1 MDKTQNT
8 MAIYD
13 AGYLSPIKNKL
24 GNAVGRRWRNLN
36 VLAVY
41 NGRPRNPRS
50 ESQQLIRTRFAAA
63 AAVARGLAR
72 ALWVGL
78 LNATKGTSVPPRSKF
93 ISMNWNSFHADSPGS
108 AVVDYSD
115 LKIAEG
121 ALVEPNYGNA
131 SFSTP
136 NSVVVS
142 MTPNADGQDA
152 LASDLVYVVAYSPED
167 GSAVMTNKTREDSQ
181 ITLDCPDR
189 WAGQRVHVYGFA
201 VRADGSITSMSRY
214 IGSGTIN

>member
-41 NGRPRNPRS
+41 NGRPRNPQT
-50 ESQQLIRTRFAAA
+50 EKQQLIRTRFAVAA
-63 AAVARGLAR
+63 SLAR
-72 ALWVGL
+72 ALSRALWIGL
-78 LNATKGTSVPPRSKF
+78 LNVTKGTSVPPRSKF
-93 ISMNWNSFHADSPGS
+93 ISMNWDFFHADSPGS
-108 AVVDYSD
+108 GSVDYAD

-121 ALVEPNYGNA
+121 ALVEANFGSP

-136 NSVVVS
+136 NSIVVN

-152 LASDLVYVVAYSPED
+152 LASDLVYAVAYSPED
-167 GSAVMTNKTREDSQ
+167 GTSVMASKTREDSQ
-181 ITLDCPDR
+181 ITIDCPDR

-201 VRADGSITSMSRY
+201 TREDGSITSMSRY
-214 IGSGTIN
+214 LGSGTVN